1 MSLLLLYIQHGHAH
15 LIKARKKSLPH
26 RVSKQFQSSKVVV
39 FESGKASKLSKT
51 RSGLAQHSGRSTHGL
66 RLRSAPHDL
75 NCTFHVGARQT
86 RTSAKWLN
94 CLFRTTHART
104 QREASEGTMEQEKEH
119 WHQIYKPSLKI
130 SAKKNLQKTRSGMAQ
145 IQSLS
150 LLWEFRQMIHQMSAK
165 CAANRPRSA
174 PPSWSFRKPN
184 CAARLAPR
192 SMRQTPKFLPL
203 LLEAH
208 EPRLWCWDS

>member
-1 MSLLLLYIQHGHAH
+1 MGTRTSSKEG
-15 LIKARKKSLPH
+15 KKSLPH

-66 RLRSAPHDL
+66 RLRSAPNDL

-104 QREASEGTMEQEKEH
+104 QREASEGTMA
-119 WHQIYKPSLKI
+119 S
-130 SAKKNLQKTRSGMAQ
+130 NLQTLFKDICKKKTCKKPEVAWPKYNRFLSSGN
-145 IQSLS
+145 
-150 LLWEFRQMIHQMSAK
+150 FAK
-165 CAANRPRSA
+165 
-174 PPSWSFRKPN
+174 
-184 CAARLAPR
+184 
-192 SMRQTPKFLPL
+192 
-203 LLEAH
+203 
-208 EPRLWCWDS
+208 

>member
-26 RVSKQFQSSKVVV
+26 RVSKQFQSSKVAV

-75 NCTFHVGARQT
+75 NCAFHVGARQT

-94 CLFRTTHART
+94 CLLRTTHART

-130 SAKKNLQKTRSGMAQ
+130 SAKKTCKKPEVAWPKYNRFLSSGN
-145 IQSLS
+145 
-150 LLWEFRQMIHQMSAK
+150 FAK
-165 CAANRPRSA
+165 
-174 PPSWSFRKPN
+174 
-184 CAARLAPR
+184 
-192 SMRQTPKFLPL
+192 
-203 LLEAH
+203 
-208 EPRLWCWDS
+208 

>member
-1 MSLLLLYIQHGHAH
+1 MSLLLLYIQHGHTH

-86 RTSAKWLN
+86 RMSAKWLN

-130 SAKKNLQKTRSGMAQ
+130 SAKKKLAKNQKWHGPNTIAFSPLGISPNDPPNERKMCS
-145 IQSLS
+145 QSPTLRPAELVFQKAKLCGKACPTQHATNS
-150 LLWEFRQMIHQMSAK
+150 QVSAT
-165 CAANRPRSA
+165 SA
-174 PPSWSFRKPN
+174 
-184 CAARLAPR
+184 
-192 SMRQTPKFLPL
+192 
-203 LLEAH
+203 
-208 EPRLWCWDS
+208 